1 MCVLRKIYLF
11 SECHDIATVIVLT
24 RSLTEKVRRRNT
36 REAEAGHTQER
47 QGRKDLGRDQDQRIE
62 GKSEAT
68 PEIGDEVEVV
78 KEREAETEEVEVGIG
93 EVGAGIEGAGVET
106 REVGVEI
113 REVEIVVGE
122 EEAEAAIKTEKEAI
136 QGHQMFRDY
145 LK

>member
-1 MCVLRKIYLF
+1 
-11 SECHDIATVIVLT
+11 VIVLT

-36 REAEAGHTQER
+36 REVEVGHTQER

-106 REVGVEI
+106 REVETVVE
-113 REVEIVVGE
+113 E
-122 EEAEAAIKTEKEAI
+122 EEAEAAKKTEKEAI

>member
-1 MCVLRKIYLF
+1 
-11 SECHDIATVIVLT
+11 VIVLT

-36 REAEAGHTQER
+36 REVEVGHTQER

-93 EVGAGIEGAGVET
+93 EVGAGIEGVGVETEGVGVETREAGVETREAGVET
-106 REVGVEI
+106 REVETVVE
-113 REVEIVVGE
+113 E
-122 EEAEAAIKTEKEAI
+122 EEAEAAKKIEKEVI
-136 QGHQMFRDY
+136 QGHQMF
-145 LK
+145 